1 MIKILFCINS
11 LKNSGGMERVLVNK
25 ANYFAKKKDYEISI
39 VTTNQ
44 RKDKSFYKLEKNI
57 KLYDLNINYDLDIN
71 KGFIQRIFPFL
82 KKQKEHKRKLINL
95 LKKENFDIVISL
107 GCEETF
113 FLPKIKDNS
122 KKIREVHFNK
132 DYRKILIESFNK
144 NFLYKLKALI
154 DTKREENLIDNY
166 DEFIVLTEED
176 KKKWNNPKVKVIP
189 NSLSFYS
196 EIVSSLKNKKII
208 SVGRLDEQK
217 GYDILIKV
225 WQKIHNKIPEWQI
238 EIYGDGDKK
247 VELQNKIKEYKLEKS
262 FILMGK
268 AKNIQSKYLDSSIY
282 VMSSRYEGFGMVLIE
297 AMVCGL
303 PIVSFDCPCGP
314 KDIIRDR
321 ENGYICRFNDL
332 DEMAERILDLANSFD
347 KRKKMGEISRKLSLN
362 YDKNKIMEFWDGV
375 YKNLKN

>member
-44 RKDKSFYKLEKNI
+44 REDKSFYKLEKNI

-132 DYRKILIESFNK
+132 DYRKILVESFNK

-362 YDKNKIMEFWDGV
+362 YDENKIMEFWDGV